1 MRFWRSKKVK
11 EHLMKDNISIR
22 VREEVSL
29 ILQVTGSYT
38 GKPSTVS
45 PLHTNLQVVNFQ
57 RGKRACQP
65 LYASCCTV
73 LLYFS
78 RYCTVRLKMFIFC
91 VCFLWTYYLCEKYY
105 KPITVWY
112 NIADCIS
119 WVPRL
124 TLLDLTNK
132 LDLWTHSRSA
142 TRLRVGDSLYSRV
155 SQLLDMRTHGRSVS
169 GFYCCQN

>member
-105 KPITVWY
+105 KPITVQY
-112 NIADCIS
+112 YIADCVCWTYKQTGLMNVLSEQNSFIC
-119 WVPRL
+119 RGL
-124 TLLDLTNK
+124 NCTL
-132 LDLWTHSRSA
+132 
-142 TRLRVGDSLYSRV
+142 V
-155 SQLLDMRTHGRSVS
+155 SFFNQTPTFSSYL
-169 GFYCCQN
+169 